1 MMKTVDNLD
10 VLALAG
16 LMLWW
21 LWRFGLFD
29 RPPEKKDEHKPV
41 SDTARSS
48 DAPTQMS
55 PGSQQQAAPS
65 AQPAPPSRR
74 PSSQVLPR
82 ERGKGAQRR

>member
-1 MMKTVDNLD
+1 MRTVDNLD
-10 VLALAG
+10 VLVLVVLG
-16 LMLWW
+16 LWW
-21 LWRFGLFD
+21 LWWLGLFD
-29 RPPEKKDEHKPV
+29 PPPKKKDEHRPV